1 VIPMSSPNTARNAIL
16 SWSNAAAAPHSS
28 SNPGADGTGHNAD
41 AGIRPCSY
49 PPHAADPPPSCT
61 ATAATD
67 CDPHPG
73 SGFTTAA
80 ADVPPVVV
88 VVRVVTMPVACSY
101 MSR

>member
-1 VIPMSSPNTARNAIL
+1 MSCPNRALNAPL

-41 AGIRPCSY
+41 AGIRPFSY
-49 PPHAADPPPSCT
+49 PPHAADPPPPVT
-61 ATAATD
+61 ATCATEA
-67 CDPHPG
+67 DPQPG
-73 SGFTTAA
+73 SGLAAGTAA
-80 ADVPPVVV
+80 AVPPV